1 MQLQADSTF
10 RDYSNMHTPAI
21 ENLIEK
27 FEQLPGIGRKSA
39 ERIAFHILEKM
50 SVEQVRKMSADIMSA
65 KEKITFCSCC
75 QNLTDVSPCHICSSQ
90 KRDRS
95 VICVVESPEDVSAI
109 EATGEFRGMYHVLH
123 GALSP
128 MDGITPDDL
137 KINELLLRLT
147 DGEVKEIIMATNPTV
162 NGTATAVYINKLLA
176 PFEVNVTRIAHGIPI
191 GSDLEYADKITLI
204 KALEGRQSM

>member
-1 MQLQADSTF
+1 
-10 RDYSNMHTPAI
+10 MHTPII
-21 ENLIEK
+21 EILIEK

-50 SVEQVRKMSADIMSA
+50 SIEQVKNMTSDILSA
-65 KEKITFCSCC
+65 KEKVKFCTFC
-75 QNLTDVSPCHICSSQ
+75 QNLTDKSPCNICESS
-90 KRDRS
+90 KRDHS

-109 EATGEFRGMYHVLH
+109 EATGEFKGTYHVLH

-147 DGEVKEIIMATNPTV
+147 DGNVKEIIMATNPTV
-162 NGTATAVYINKLLA
+162 NGTATAVYINKLLS
-176 PFEVNVTRIAHGIPI
+176 PFDVKVTRIAHGIPI

>member
-1 MQLQADSTF
+1 
-10 RDYSNMHTPAI
+10 MHATAI

-39 ERIAFHILEKM
+39 ERIAFHILEHM
-50 SVEQVRKMSADIMSA
+50 SEDSAQSMASVILEA
-65 KEKITFCSCC
+65 KKKICLCKTC
-75 QNLTDVSPCHICSSQ
+75 QNLTDTNPCSICSSS
-90 KRDRS
+90 KRDSS

-109 EATGEFRGMYHVLH
+109 ENTHEFNGLYHVLH

-128 MDGITPDDL
+128 MDGISPDDI

-147 DGEVKEIIMATNPTV
+147 DGEVKEVIMATNPTV
-162 NGTATAVYINKLLA
+162 SGTATAVYISKLLA
-176 PFEVNVTRIAHGIPI
+176 PFDVKVTRIAHGIPI

-204 KALEGRQSM
+204 KALEGRQIM

>member
-1 MQLQADSTF
+1 
-10 RDYSNMHTPAI
+10 MHTPII
-21 ENLIEK
+21 ESLIEK

-50 SVEQVRKMSADIMSA
+50 SVDQVRSMSSDIMSA

-109 EATGEFRGMYHVLH
+109 EATGEYRGLYHVLH

-162 NGTATAVYINKLLA
+162 NGTATAVYINKLLS
-176 PFEVNVTRIAHGIPI
+176 PFGVNVTRIAHGIPI
-191 GSDLEYADKITLI
+191 GGDLEYTDEVTLAMAI
-204 KALEGRQSM
+204 DGRREI